1 MTRLSWAAATP
12 SILSRTIFSLLLGS
26 SASLAAANA
35 AENPGPDELVVSAM
49 RIPTPRAETGS
60 TVSVIDAET
69 IQLRQYAFAA
79 EALRD
84 AAGVSLA
91 RNGGDGAASS
101 IRIRGAA
108 SGQTL
113 VILDGAVV
121 NDTAA
126 PQGGYN
132 FANLDASNIDRIEIL
147 RGPQSLLYGAD
158 AIGGVIVITSKKD
171 DGADIYFEGGS
182 RNTLRGGLSA
192 GIASDDAYGRFS
204 LNAARTDGVSRAAD
218 GDEKDGHK
226 FVDASFAGGTNL
238 SQHWSVETVLRATR
252 AKADIDGFPPPLF
265 SLGDTAETEKT
276 KSYLAAGKLRQTFG
290 HYNGALSLSYAKTD
304 RKSEDSEIETFS
316 SDGKRFTADYIAAIN
331 ITETLRIIGGGEWEK
346 TWAVTSG
353 VDESATAGA
362 GFIVAEASPIDALT
376 LSAGARRDEFSNFDG
391 ATTARAAAVWRFDE
405 TTRLRASWGEGF
417 RAPSLFELN
426 YDQFGI
432 MPNPDLRPERASG
445 FDLGLDREFDG
456 GHVAVTLFHTKVTDQ
471 IDFDLAGNGYFN
483 IASARSRGVELE
495 GAMQLT
501 PAITI
506 DATYSFTDAVNKA
519 TGAQLLR
526 QPKHKGTLTLSVT
539 PLENLTLAASTL
551 FNGRENDTPAPND
564 GFIRLDLRA
573 AYAFSDSLELYG
585 RIENATDADYQ
596 DVSGYGEPGL
606 SAFAGI
612 RARL

>member
-1 MTRLSWAAATP
+1 MMRLSWAAATP
-12 SILSRTIFSLLLGS
+12 SLLAKTVFSLFIGS
-26 SASLAAANA
+26 SASLAGASAT
-35 AENPGPDELVVSAM
+35 ENPDPDELVVSAM
-49 RIPTPRAETGS
+49 RMPTPRAETGS

-101 IRIRGAA
+101 VRIRGAA

-132 FANLDASNIDRIEIL
+132 FANLEASAIDRIEIL

-158 AIGGVIVITSKKD
+158 AIGGVIVITSKKNG
-171 DGADIYFEGGS
+171 GADIYVEGGA

-192 GIASDDAYGRFS
+192 GIASDGAYGRFS

-218 GDEKDGHK
+218 GNEKDGHS
-226 FVDASFAGGTNL
+226 FVDASFAGGADL
-238 SQHWSVETVLRATR
+238 SQHWSIETVLRATR
-252 AKADIDGFPPPLF
+252 TKADLDGFPPPLF
-265 SLGDTAETEKT
+265 TLGDTAETEKT
-276 KSYLAAGKLRQTFG
+276 KSYLAAGKLRQTFDG
-290 HYNGALSLSYAKTD
+290 FNGALSLSYAKTD
-304 RKSEDSEIETFS
+304 RENEDNGVETFS
-316 SDGKRFTADYIAAIN
+316 ADGERFTADYIAAIN
-331 ITETLRIIGGGEWEK
+331 VNDALRIIGGGEWEK

-362 GFIVAEASPIDALT
+362 GFIVAEANLIDALT
-376 LSAGARRDEFSNFDG
+376 LSTGVRRDEFSNFDG
-391 ATTARAAAVWRFDE
+391 ATTARAAAVWRFNE
-405 TTRLRASWGEGF
+405 TTRLRASWGQGF

-432 MPNPDLRPERASG
+432 TPNPDLRPERASG
-445 FDLGLDREFDG
+445 FDLGFDKDLG
-456 GHVAVTLFHTKVTDQ
+456 DGRFSVTLFHTKVTDQ
-471 IDFDLAGNGYFN
+471 IDFDFAGNGYFN

-495 GAMQLT
+495 GAVPLT
-501 PAITI
+501 SAISI
-506 DATYSFTDAVNKA
+506 DANYSFTDAVNKA
-519 TGAQLLR
+519 TDTQLLR
-526 QPKHKGTLTLSVT
+526 QPKHKGTLTLNVT
-539 PLENLTLAASTL
+539 PLDNLTLSASTL

-573 AYAFSDSLELYG
+573 AYACSDGLELYG

-612 RARL
+612 RAQL